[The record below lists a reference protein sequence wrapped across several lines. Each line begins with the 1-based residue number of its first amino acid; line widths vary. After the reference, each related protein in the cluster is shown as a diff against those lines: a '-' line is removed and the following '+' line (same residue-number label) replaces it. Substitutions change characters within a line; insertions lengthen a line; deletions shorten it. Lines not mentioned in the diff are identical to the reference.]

1 MPYKYLKSGDE
12 YFSVGEGSNLQET
25 TEQDIRGR
33 MGDLTPDIYNR
44 FGVQQG
50 DWKGLLNNSDFSGG
64 GIMDADPTQL
74 SVGAG
79 GEALYQGKGFSLAG
93 SQARFKNQATAQAFG
108 ISDFK
113 GLPAGGEVQQDLD
126 FANYLKETGQTYN
139 NGQFSGSGAVSG
151 QPGAYKDPN
160 ASGSVFTPA
169 QTTNANNTVYK
180 DAQGNVFKADGTPI
194 DQATFQKMGLNISH
208 INTKQAL
215 DSRTPGKKEA
225 EKNLGDGA
233 TSTSM
238 FGGETSDFFKTI
250 ADRFA
255 KTDEMVANILTAGE
269 RSEEEK
275 KLKETIGGIQSSFE
289 AGLTDI
295 QGQTIPMALIIGQ
308 GAELE
313 KRATD
318 KVKALT
324 RLLDTYKDDREA
336 KYNALVKAYD
346 LSRNSTNDMI
356 ALYKLTQPDKLAFD
370 SDTGTVYFHNPMT
383 GEVYQKQIPGFQG
396 SDKLVTDLMAKYPD
410 AGISKTDTYSQAAA
424 KLNSSKIYQ
433 DQIRGPEGSSQ
444 TEQDKK
450 TIEKFN
456 DSLTSWNGAGT
467 RENFIRML
475 QAKYPN
481 VNKDDIVRKVYET
494 YPDNYKKAMGI

>member
-1 MPYKYLKSGDE
+1 MPYKYLKSGDK
-12 YFSVGEGSNLQET
+12 YFSVGEGSNLQQI

-50 DWKGLLNNSDFSGG
+50 DWAGLLNNQNFSGG
-64 GIMDADPTQL
+64 GILQVNPGEL
-74 SVGAG
+74 SVGET

-93 SQARFKNQATAQAFG
+93 SQARFKNQATAQALG
-108 ISDFK
+108 IGNFA

-139 NGQFSGSGAVSG
+139 PETGFSGTGARPGGLPSS
-151 QPGAYKDPN
+151 QPGALGSVYDPNQQPGYKDPN

-215 DSRTPGKKEA
+215 DSRTPGKVEA
-225 EKNLGDGA
+225 EKTLGDGA
-233 TSTSM
+233 FSTSQLPS
-238 FGGETSDFFKTI
+238 EQSDFFKTI

-255 KTDEMVANILTAGE
+255 KTDEMVANILASSE

-275 KLKETIGGIQSSFE
+275 KLKGEIGDITSSFE

-295 QGQTIPMALIIGQ
+295 QGQTIPMQLIIGQ

-313 KRATD
+313 KEPIIGLKPLHD
-318 KVKALT
+318 FL
-324 RLLDTYKDDREA
+324 
-336 KYNALVKAYD
+336 
-346 LSRNSTNDMI
+346 
-356 ALYKLTQPDKLAFD
+356 
-370 SDTGTVYFHNPMT
+370 
-383 GEVYQKQIPGFQG
+383 IP
-396 SDKLVTDLMAKYPD
+396 T
-410 AGISKTDTYSQAAA
+410 
-424 KLNSSKIYQ
+424 
-433 DQIRGPEGSSQ
+433 
-444 TEQDKK
+444 K
-450 TIEKFN
+450 TIGKQN
-456 DSLTSWNGAGT
+456 TMLWLRPTIYPA
-467 RENFIRML
+467 ILRM
-475 QAKYPN
+475 
-481 VNKDDIVRKVYET
+481 I
-494 YPDNYKKAMGI
+494 